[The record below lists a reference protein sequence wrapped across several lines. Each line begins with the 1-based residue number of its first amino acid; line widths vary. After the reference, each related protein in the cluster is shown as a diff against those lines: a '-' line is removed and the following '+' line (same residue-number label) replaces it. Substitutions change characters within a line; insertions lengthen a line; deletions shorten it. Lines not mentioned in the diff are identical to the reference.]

1 MKQLSI
7 RGLGIVLILLWLT
20 YAGDYISLRYKIPGN
35 REQFGTVSVQSYYA
49 VGKKNGNTEYDFYD
63 PENETCVNSI
73 FPHLGYQPRWYV
85 RRHAQ
90 NRINV

>member
-49 VGKKNGNTEYDFYD
+49 VGEKNGNTEYDFND

-73 FPHLGYQPRWYV
+73 FPHLGYQPCWYV